1 MPNFHAYP
9 PLPKISLADRFVGKN
24 TELGTPHSILEALTD
39 FNEEV
44 GKALT
49 KASKKGKVQVVKE
62 LIQKKSD
69 INYHDKGDSSN
80 ETKFLCSVHTPTF
93 VICKSTVL

>member
-1 MPNFHAYP
+1 MIILIYRNS
-9 PLPKISLADRFVGKN
+9 ILANRFIGKS
-24 TELGTPHSILEALTD
+24 TDLGTPHSILETLKD

-80 ETKFLCSVHTPTF
+80 ETFSLFTS
-93 VICKSTVL
+93 